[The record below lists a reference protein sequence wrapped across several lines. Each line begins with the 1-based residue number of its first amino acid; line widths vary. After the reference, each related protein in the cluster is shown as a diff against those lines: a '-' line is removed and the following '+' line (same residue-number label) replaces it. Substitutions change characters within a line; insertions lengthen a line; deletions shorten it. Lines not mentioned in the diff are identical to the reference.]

1 MLRIKGFIK
10 AVGQTR
16 DWTDRNGEQ
25 RQSVNLLLTFP
36 YVAKD
41 GRELCDE
48 MIGEMTLPK
57 DKSLEGIKKACEG
70 HEKCEIHV
78 GFNLSDWNG
87 RKIQNIRVYNLT
99 RLMM

>member
-1 MLRIKGFIK
+1 MIRIKGFIK
-10 AVGQTR
+10 EVGQTR

-25 RQSVNLLLTFP
+25 RQSVNLVLTFP

-48 MIGEMTLPK
+48 MVGEMTLPK
-57 DKSLEGIKKACEG
+57 DKSVEGIRKACED

-87 RKIQNIRVYNLT
+87 KKIQNIRVYNLT